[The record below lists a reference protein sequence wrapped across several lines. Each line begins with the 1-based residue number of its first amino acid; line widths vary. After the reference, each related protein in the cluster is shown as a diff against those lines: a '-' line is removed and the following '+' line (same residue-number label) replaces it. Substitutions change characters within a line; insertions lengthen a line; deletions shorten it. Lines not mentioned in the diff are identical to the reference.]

1 MHPVETL
8 PKADALHP
16 ADELNLVRA
25 QMRRLKARE
34 AALRA
39 RLIEGEDR
47 AGKAWVAELR
57 ERRARRIDPARLPLS
72 ARADPRSWLGRRSL
86 AVVLRPR
93 PEAAAEVP
101 APALHQNRK

>member
-1 MHPVETL
+1 MHTVETL

-47 AGKAWVAELR
+47 AGAAWVAEVR

-72 ARADPRSWLGRRSL
+72 ARADPRSWLDRRQTS
-86 AVVLRPR
+86 VTLRPR
-93 PEAAAEVP
+93 LPSDEADMPPAA
-101 APALHQNRK
+101 HQNRK